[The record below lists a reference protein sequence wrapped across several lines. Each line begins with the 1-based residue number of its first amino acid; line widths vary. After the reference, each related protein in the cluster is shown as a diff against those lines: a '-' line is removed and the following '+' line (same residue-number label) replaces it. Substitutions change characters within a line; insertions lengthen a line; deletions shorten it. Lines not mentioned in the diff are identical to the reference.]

1 MNTKT
6 YNSNTLGELL
16 EKAEKLTEELTSSSL
31 GSPFYISCE
40 ELLEGIKIY
49 SAESFEEFHPGSLI
63 TIGKTSYM
71 KIAGGSWVCQS
82 GVVLSQAEFFSLF
95 LRTLAQ
101 SPVLGVYCPY
111 FGEKEKVEVEEVEE
125 NPREE
130 LESLKN
136 LSEKNG
142 EGIPIWWGDRAY
154 LVTSPADLNLELWS
168 YFEDSKGVTYTRKKT
183 DHDELVWVL
192 SLSKSNSSLGGELEK
207 VLSNTKLFE
216 LMVER
221 FYKYGETYRSTR
233 FLNKS
238 LPLPV
243 DCL

>member
-16 EKAEKLTEELTSSSL
+16 EKAKKLTEELTSASL
-31 GSPFYISCE
+31 GSPLYISCE
-40 ELLEGIKIY
+40 ELAESIEIH

-63 TIGKTSYM
+63 TVGKTSYM

-82 GVVLSQAEFFSLF
+82 GVVLSQAEFYSLF
-95 LRTLAQ
+95 LRTLSQ
-101 SPVLGVYCPY
+101 RPIPGVYCPY
-111 FGEKEKVEVEEVEE
+111 FGEKEEVEVEAKEDLAKELDL
-125 NPREE
+125 
-130 LESLKN
+130 LES
-136 LSEKNG
+136 SSRENG
-142 EGIPIWWGDRAY
+142 ESIPIRWGDKAY
-154 LVTSPADLNLELWS
+154 MVTSPADLNLELWS

-183 DHDELVWVL
+183 DHDELVWTL

-207 VLSNTKLFE
+207 VLSNSELFE

-233 FLNKS
+233 FLVKS
-238 LPLPV
+238 SSPSS
-243 DCL
+243 

>member
-1 MNTKT
+1 MSTKI
-6 YNSNTLGELL
+6 YNSETLAGLL
-16 EKAEKLTEELTSSSL
+16 EKAKNLTEELASASL
-31 GSPFYISCE
+31 GYPLYISCRE
-40 ELLEGIKIY
+40 FTESIKIH
-49 SAESFEEFHPGSLI
+49 SAESFKEFYPGSLI

-71 KIAGGSWVCQS
+71 KIASGSWIDQY
-82 GVVLSQAEFFSLF
+82 GELYTQTEFFSLF
-95 LRTLAQ
+95 LRTF
-101 SPVLGVYCPY
+101 SKRPILGVYCPY
-111 FGEKEKVEVEEVEE
+111 FGEEEEVEVETKEDLAKELDLLE
-125 NPREE
+125 NSSQE
-130 LESLKN
+130 
-136 LSEKNG
+136 NG
-142 EGIPIWWGDRAY
+142 EGIPIRWGDKAY

-238 LPLPV
+238 SSSSS
-243 DCL
+243 

>member
-1 MNTKT
+1 MNAKT
-6 YNSNTLGELL
+6 YNSNTLSELL
-16 EKAEKLTEELTSSSL
+16 EKAKKLTEELTSASL
-31 GSPFYISCE
+31 GSPLYISCE
-40 ELLEGIKIY
+40 ELVESIEIY

-63 TIGKTSYM
+63 AIGKTSYM

-101 SPVLGVYCPY
+101 SPVPGVYCPF
-111 FGEKEKVEVEEVEE
+111 FGEEEEVEVEAKKDLAKELDLLE
-125 NPREE
+125 NSSRE
-130 LESLKN
+130 
-136 LSEKNG
+136 NG
-142 EGIPIWWGDRAY
+142 ESIPIRWGDKAY
-154 LVTSPADLNLELWS
+154 MVTSPADLNLELWS

-183 DHDELVWVL
+183 DHDELVWTL

-207 VLSNTKLFE
+207 VLSNSELFE
-216 LMVER
+216 LMMER

-238 LPLPV
+238 SSPSS
-243 DCL
+243 

>member
-1 MNTKT
+1 MNAKI

-16 EKAEKLTEELTSSSL
+16 EEAKNLTEKLTSASL
-31 GSPFYISCE
+31 GSPLYISCE
-40 ELLEGIKIY
+40 ELVESIEIY
-49 SAESFEEFHPGSLI
+49 SAESFEEFLPGSLI
-63 TIGKTSYM
+63 TVGKVSYM
-71 KIAGGSWVCQS
+71 KIADGSWVCQS

-101 SPVLGVYCPY
+101 SPIPGVYCPY
-111 FGEKEKVEVEEVEE
+111 FGEEEKVEVEEVEE
-125 NPREE
+125 NPAEGLDSLEKLSRE
-130 LESLKN
+130 S
-136 LSEKNG
+136 G
-142 EGIPIWWGDRAY
+142 EGVPIRWGDKAY
-154 LVTSPADLNLELWS
+154 MVTSPADLNLELWS

-183 DHDELVWVL
+183 DHGELVWTL

-207 VLSNTKLFE
+207 VLSNSELFE

-238 LPLPV
+238 SSPSS
-243 DCL
+243 

>member
-1 MNTKT
+1 MNTKI

-16 EKAEKLTEELTSSSL
+16 EKAKNLTEELTSASL
-31 GSPFYISCE
+31 GSPLYISCE
-40 ELLEGIKIY
+40 ELVESIEIH

-71 KIAGGSWVCQS
+71 KIADGSWVCQS

-95 LRTLAQ
+95 LRTL
-101 SPVLGVYCPY
+101 SKESFSSVYCPY
-111 FGEKEKVEVEEVEE
+111 FGEKEDLAKELDLLE
-125 NPREE
+125 NSSRE
-130 LESLKN
+130 
-136 LSEKNG
+136 NG
-142 EGIPIWWGDRAY
+142 ESIPIRWGDKAY
-154 LVTSPADLNLELWS
+154 MVTSPADLNLELWS

-207 VLSNTKLFE
+207 VLSNSELFE
-216 LMVER
+216 LIVER

-233 FLNKS
+233 FLVKS
-238 LPLPV
+238 SSLPV
-243 DCL
+243 D

>member
-1 MNTKT
+1 MSTKT
-6 YNSNTLGELL
+6 YNSNTLAELL
-16 EKAEKLTEELTSSSL
+16 EKAKNLTEELASSSL
-31 GSPFYISCE
+31 GSPLYISCE
-40 ELLEGIKIY
+40 EFAESIKIY

-111 FGEKEKVEVEEVEE
+111 FGEEEKVEAEEVGES
-125 NPREE
+125 PREK

-142 EGIPIWWGDRAY
+142 EGIPIWRGDKAY
-154 LVTSPADLNLELWS
+154 MVTSPADLNLVVWS
-168 YFEDSKGVTYTRKKT
+168 NFEDSKGVSYTRKRTT
-183 DHDELVWVL
+183 DDTLLWTLFTCEQD
-192 SLSKSNSSLGGELEK
+192 SSLGGAAEK
-207 VLSNTKLFE
+207 VLNNTELFE
-216 LMVER
+216 LMMER
-221 FYKYGETYRSTR
+221 FYKYGETYRSSR
-233 FLNKS
+233 RLIKS
-238 LPLPV
+238 SSPSS
-243 DCL
+243 

>member
-1 MNTKT
+1 MNTKI

-16 EKAEKLTEELTSSSL
+16 EKAKNLTEELTSASL
-31 GSPFYISCE
+31 GSPLYISCE
-40 ELLEGIKIY
+40 ELVESIEIY

-63 TIGKTSYM
+63 TVGKVSYM

-95 LRTLAQ
+95 LRTL
-101 SPVLGVYCPY
+101 SKRPFSSVRCPY
-111 FGEKEKVEVEEVEE
+111 FGEEEAKEDLAKELDLLE
-125 NPREE
+125 NSSRE
-130 LESLKN
+130 
-136 LSEKNG
+136 NG
-142 EGIPIWWGDRAY
+142 ESIPIRWGDKAY
-154 LVTSPADLNLELWS
+154 MVTSPADLNLELWS

-207 VLSNTKLFE
+207 VLSNSELFE

-233 FLNKS
+233 FLVKS
-238 LPLPV
+238 SSPSS
-243 DCL
+243 